1 MTVKIYEVNKEK
13 IMNKD
18 NIEEQVLKKIN
29 LILSEFKDY
38 EQAFVDFKG
47 DIIIKNK
54 VKKTSKKEKL
64 ILTNIF
70 KEIIANDIKKT
81 GLKALFRI

>member
-29 LILSEFKDY
+29 LILSEFKNY

-70 KEIIANDIKKT
+70 KEIIANDIKKNR
-81 GLKALFRI
+81 A

>member
-13 IMNKD
+13 KMNKD
-18 NIEEQVLKKIN
+18 KIEDQVLKKIN

-70 KEIIANDIKKT
+70 KEIIANDIKKNR
-81 GLKALFRI
+81 A

>member
-1 MTVKIYEVNKEK
+1 MKKDKIE
-13 IMNKD
+13 D
-18 NIEEQVLKKIN
+18 QVLKKIN

-38 EQAFVDFKG
+38 EQAFIDFRG

-54 VKKTSKKEKL
+54 VKNTPNKEKL

-70 KEIIANDIKKT
+70 KEIIANDIKKNR
-81 GLKALFRI
+81 A

>member
-54 VKKTSKKEKL
+54 VKITSKKEKL

-70 KEIIANDIKKT
+70 KEIIANDIKKNR
-81 GLKALFRI
+81 A

>member
-1 MTVKIYEVNKEK
+1 MFNLTVKIYKINKEK

-18 NIEEQVLKKIN
+18 KIEDQVLKKVN
-29 LILSEFKDY
+29 LVISEFKDY
-38 EQAFVDFKG
+38 EKAFIDFKG

-54 VKKTSKKEKL
+54 VKKTQKKEKL

-70 KEIIANDIKKT
+70 KEIIANDKKNR
-81 GLKALFRI
+81 A

>member
-1 MTVKIYEVNKEK
+1 
-13 IMNKD
+13 MNKD

-70 KEIIANDIKKT
+70 KEIIANDIKKNRT
-81 GLKALFRI
+81 

>member
-1 MTVKIYEVNKEK
+1 
-13 IMNKD
+13 MNKD
-18 NIEEQVLKKIN
+18 KIEDQVLKKIN

-38 EQAFVDFKG
+38 EQAFLDFKG

-54 VKKTSKKEKL
+54 VKKTPKKEKL

-70 KEIIANDIKKT
+70 REIIANDIKKNR
-81 GLKALFRI
+81 A